1 MDTKKSL
8 REKIRRLADVEVHL
22 ASDLRHANY
31 QIQMIQTTAE
41 QLVERLDLQ
50 GRETRDRA
58 LELAIS
64 SVTRLGAVDVVE
76 LARSYEAYL
85 SGAEDREPSNKE
97 MDFTHGLEEAGYS
110 IYNIE
115 DIARI
120 AREAGVL

>member
-8 REKIRRLADVEVHL
+8 RAEIRSL
-22 ASDLRHANY
+22 
-31 QIQMIQTTAE
+31 QAE
-41 QLVERLDLQ
+41 IKEDRAALSNAYLENERLKARVSELIRKLGLQ

-58 LELAIS
+58 LDQAIN

-85 SGAEDREPSNKE
+85 SGSPNSSVSNEE
-97 MDFTHGLEEAGYS
+97 MDFTQGMEEAGYS
-110 IYNIE
+110 ISAIE
-115 DIARI
+115 DVIRM